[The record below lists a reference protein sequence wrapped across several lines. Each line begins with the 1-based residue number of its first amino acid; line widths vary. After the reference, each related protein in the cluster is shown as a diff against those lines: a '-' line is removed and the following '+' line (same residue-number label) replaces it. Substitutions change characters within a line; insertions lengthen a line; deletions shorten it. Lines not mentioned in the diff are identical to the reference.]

1 MEACGLATELRTI
14 RTADGV
20 ALKARRYLNEG
31 AQPVLLLPGFTCNGC
46 EFELPHARHNLALYL
61 AAQGYDVWV
70 ASFRGCGREPCRSE
84 AGDWSHSIDHLAAL
98 DLPAL
103 VREVLDVTGIPPV
116 CLGHSMGGTVI
127 YWYLLGARLE
137 TVEGEEDGEPRVV
150 LDESLREERH
160 RSILG
165 GVTICS
171 PAGWHHP
178 GRAWLGLLSRL
189 PRHEALAILPS
200 RLLRRLSVRHPRIP
214 LSRGASLFQR
224 LPRLGRLPARWSPL
238 AYFLGNPRNLDT
250 DVVYSL
256 LKNAADDVT
265 TRMAGQIISLGH
277 DPDYRDYRG
286 ELNYTAHMHLIRAP
300 FFFITGTEDF
310 VGEDNLRHA
319 YDLVS
324 SELKRFKCYAGYG
337 HTDLVVGKRVRDEV
351 YPDILAWIED
361 LRAR

>member
-1 MEACGLATELRTI
+1 MEACGLATEARTI
-14 RTADGV
+14 LTGDGV
-20 ALKARRYLNEG
+20 ALKARRYVNEG
-31 AQPVLLLPGFTCNGC
+31 AQPVLLLPGFSFNGC
-46 EFELPHARHNLALYL
+46 FFELPHARQNLALYL
-61 AAQGYDVWV
+61 AAKGYDVWV
-70 ASFRGCGREPCRSE
+70 ASFRGCGR
-84 AGDWSHSIDHLAAL
+84 DWSHSIDHLAAL

-103 VREVLDVTGIPPV
+103 VRAVNEATGKPLV

-137 TVEGEEDGEPRVV
+137 AVEGEGDGDPRVV

-165 GVTICS
+165 GVTICG

-178 GRAWLGLLSRL
+178 GRTWLGLLSRL
-189 PRHEALAILPS
+189 PRFEALTKALP
-200 RLLRRLSVRHPRIP
+200 RLLRRWSLHHPRIA

-224 LPRLGRLPARWSPL
+224 MPRLGRLLARCSPL

-256 LKNAADDVT
+256 LKYAGEDVT
-265 TRMAGQIISLGH
+265 TRMACQIISLGH

-286 ELNYTAHMHLIRAP
+286 ELNYTAHMHLVKAP
-300 FFFITGTEDF
+300 FFFITGTGDF

-319 YDLVS
+319 HDLVS
-324 SELKRFKCYAGYG
+324 SELKRFKSYPGYG
-337 HTDLVVGKRVRDEV
+337 HTDLVVGKRVQEEV

-361 LRAR
+361 LCAAR